1 MRIQEYRTR
10 YETLLKMEWT
20 SVERSKML
28 LGLLGDI
35 ERSANL
41 LTSTSETQE
50 SEREELRALY
60 REVLMSFD
68 SNDSKQIESELRKMS
83 AESEKNNTLV
93 GFHLKSKK
101 DEPRVLSLKEYTWHI
116 PKTMR
121 NLNIQQGDIVGVGKH
136 KKPFLVSNVFREEF
150 EETGERYKR
159 VTAFYERFS
168 EKE

>member
-10 YETLLKMEWT
+10 YETLSKMEWT
-20 SVERSKML
+20 NVERSKML

-35 ERSANL
+35 ERSVTF

-50 SEREELRALY
+50 REELRSLY
-60 REVLMSFD
+60 REVLLSFD
-68 SNDSKQIESELRKMS
+68 SKDSK
-83 AESEKNNTLV
+83 ESEKNNTLT

-101 DEPRVLSLKEYTWHI
+101 GESHVLYPKEYTWHI

-121 NLNIQQGDIVGVGKH
+121 NLNIQQGDTVGVSKQ
-136 KKPFLVSNVFREEF
+136 KKPLVVSNVFREEF
-150 EETGERYKR
+150 EETGKRYKR

>member
-10 YETLLKMEWT
+10 YETLSKMEWT
-20 SVERSKML
+20 NVERSKML

-35 ERSANL
+35 ERSATL
-41 LTSTSETQE
+41 LTSMSETQE
-50 SEREELRALY
+50 KEKLRSLY
-60 REVLMSFD
+60 REVLLSFD
-68 SNDSKQIESELRKMS
+68 SKDSKQIESELRKIS
-83 AESEKNNTLV
+83 KESEKNNTLT

-101 DEPRVLSLKEYTWHI
+101 GGPHVLYPKEYTWHI

-121 NLNIQQGDIVGVGKH
+121 NLNIQQGDIVGVSKQ
-136 KKPFLVSNVFREEF
+136 KKPLVVSNVFREEF
-150 EETGERYKR
+150 EETGKRYKR